1 MNLQRC
7 FPYILALVWGGIW
20 ALFLQRNQLGRF
32 LAEKRTWVTVVVGVG
47 VDLVLILFVIP
58 LDLWLRVCMMIVL
71 SSLCI
76 IARSLINEWRELRE
90 LAEGLSGH
98 EVGEQDDLGAGGR
111 DRV

>member
-1 MNLQRC
+1 MMVKNC
-7 FPYILALVWGGIW
+7 FPYILALIWGGIW
-20 ALFLQRNQLGRF
+20 ALFLQWSQLGQF
-32 LAEKRTWVTVVVGVG
+32 LAQKRTWITVVVGVG

-98 EVGEQDDLGAGGR
+98 QVGEQDDLGAGGC